1 MSKTNGINVF
11 FGKEHMTVNAEVSFN
26 VQDHPAE
33 LSLVIQKLLLD
44 QLDGNN
50 APKLPIGKYRL
61 SLTMVAS
68 NANVVEEEERDEVPE
83 SEDL

>member
-11 FGKEHMTVNAEVSFN
+11 FGEEHATVNAEVSFT
-26 VQDHPAE
+26 VKDHPAE
-33 LSLVIQKLLLD
+33 LSLIIQKLLLD

-68 NANVVEEEERDEVPE
+68 AANKIEEEERDEIPQPE
-83 SEDL
+83 NI